1 MQRVYRW
8 QSDEGIG
15 LEHLSLQQRD
25 DVIVAE
31 SVIIGVD
38 PESGDGGLFGCTYRI
53 CCDARW
59 RVRAVEVHTAGGDS
73 CVLTTD
79 GGGSWRDGDGLA
91 IPELAGCLDVDIS
104 ATPFTNTLPIRRLG
118 DQLRQR
124 TGLSVVYIPVPTLAL
139 APAEQA
145 YTRLAERRYLVEG
158 PIGSFQAE
166 IEVDPD
172 GLVVTYPALFR
183 RLLPP

>member
-8 QSDEGIG
+8 QTDDGIG
-15 LEHLSLQQRD
+15 LEHLNLQQRH

-31 SVIIGVD
+31 GVIIGVA
-38 PESGDGGLFGCTYRI
+38 PVTGDDGSFGCTYRI
-53 CCDARW
+53 CCDDHW
-59 RVRAVEVHTAGGDS
+59 RVRAVEVHTAGGGS

-79 GGGSWRDGDGLA
+79 GGGRWRDGDGRP

-118 DQLRQR
+118 EQLRQR
-124 TGLSVVYIPVPTLAL
+124 TALNVAYISVPTLAL

-145 YTRLAERRYLVEG
+145 YTRLAQRRYLYEG
-158 PIGSFQAE
+158 PVGSYQAE

-172 GLVVTYPALFR
+172 GLVVAYPALFR
-183 RLLPP
+183 RLAPP

>member
-1 MQRVYRW
+1 MQRVFRW
-8 QSDEGIG
+8 QSDDGIG

-31 SVIIGVD
+31 GVVIGVD
-38 PESGDGGLFGCTYRI
+38 PDNGDAGLFGFTYRI

-59 RVRAVEVHTAGGDS
+59 RVRAVEVHTAGGAS
-73 CVLTTD
+73 RVLTTD

-124 TGLSVVYIPVPTLAL
+124 TGLNVVYIPVPTLEL
-139 APAEQA
+139 AAAEQA
-145 YTRLAERRYLVEG
+145 YTRLAERRYLYEG
-158 PIGSFQAE
+158 PVGLFQAE
-166 IEVDPD
+166 LEVDPE
-172 GLVVTYPALFR
+172 GLVVHYPAMFR
-183 RLLPP
+183 RLPA